1 MKNSMKIIGAQEHTH
16 LSGSFQLIQII
27 VFFYLFYSELDNYSL
42 H

>member
-27 VFFYLFYSELDNYSL
+27 VFFKFYSELDNYSL

>member
-27 VFFYLFYSELDNYSL
+27 VFFFYFILN
-42 H
+42 